1 MDGCIFCRIAAKEIP
16 ASVVYEDDEMLAF
29 DDINPKAPVHV
40 LIIPKEHF
48 ASLNELP
55 DGRQDLLGR
64 LLTKARAV
72 AEAKGIAQ
80 SGYRVVL
87 NTARDSGQ
95 DVLHLHVHILGGRK
109 MTWPPG

>member
-16 ASVVYEDDEMLAF
+16 APVVFEDDEMLAF

-40 LIIPKEHF
+40 LIIPKEHI

-55 DGRQDLLGR
+55 EGREGLLGR
-64 LLTKARAV
+64 VLAKARAV
-72 AEAKGIAQ
+72 ADVGK
-80 SGYRVVL
+80 SGYRIVL
-87 NTARDSGQ
+87 NTAGDSGQ
-95 DVLHLHVHILGGRK
+95 DVFHIHFHVLGGRK

>member
-1 MDGCIFCRIAAKEIP
+1 MDECIFCRIAAKEIP

-40 LIIPKEHF
+40 VLIPKEHF
-48 ASLNELP
+48 ASLNEIP
-55 DGRQDLLGR
+55 EGREDLLGR
-64 LLTKARAV
+64 VLAKARAV
-72 AEAKGIAQ
+72 AEAKGVGK

-95 DVLHLHVHILGGRK
+95 DVFHIHFHVLGGRK

>member
-40 LIIPKEHF
+40 LLIPKEHF

-55 DGRQDLLGR
+55 EGREALLGR
-64 LLTKARAV
+64 ILAKARDV
-72 AEAKGIAQ
+72 AEAKGVGK

-95 DVLHLHVHILGGRK
+95 DVFHIHVHVLGGRK

>member
-16 ASVVYEDDEMLAF
+16 SSVVYEDDEMLAF

-40 LIIPKEHF
+40 LLIPKEHF

-55 DGRQDLLGR
+55 EGREDLLGR
-64 LLTKARAV
+64 LLAKARAV
-72 AEAKGIAQ
+72 AEAKGIAK

-95 DVLHLHVHILGGRK
+95 DVLHVHLHVLGGRK
-109 MTWPPG
+109 MAWPPG

>member
-1 MDGCIFCRIAAKEIP
+1 MDGCIFCRIAAKEI
-16 ASVVYEDDEMLAF
+16 ASSVVYEDDEMLAF

-40 LIIPKEHF
+40 LLIPKEHF

-55 DGRQDLLGR
+55 EGREGLLGR
-64 LLTKARAV
+64 LLAKARAV
-72 AEAKGIAQ
+72 AEAKGIAK

-95 DVLHLHVHILGGRK
+95 DVLHVHLHVLGGRK
-109 MTWPPG
+109 MAWPPG

>member
-16 ASVVYEDDEMLAF
+16 SSVVYEDDEMLAF

-40 LIIPKEHF
+40 LLIPKEHF

-55 DGRQDLLGR
+55 EGREDLLGR
-64 LLTKARAV
+64 LLAKARAV
-72 AEAKGIAQ
+72 AEAKGIAK

-95 DVLHLHVHILGGRK
+95 DVLHVHLHVLGGRK

>member
-64 LLTKARAV
+64 LLTKACAV

>member
-40 LIIPKEHF
+40 LLIPREHF

-55 DGRQDLLGR
+55 KGREDLLGR
-64 LLTKARAV
+64 ILAKARAV
-72 AEAKGIAQ
+72 AEAKGVGK
-80 SGYRVVL
+80 SGYRIVL

-95 DVLHLHVHILGGRK
+95 DVFHIHFHVLGGRK

>member
-16 ASVVYEDDEMLAF
+16 ASVVYEDDEILAF

-55 DGRQDLLGR
+55 EGLEGLLGR
-64 LLTKARAV
+64 VLVKARAV
-72 AEAKGIAQ
+72 AEAKGVGE
-80 SGYRVVL
+80 SGYRIVL

-95 DVLHLHVHILGGRK
+95 DVFHIHFHVLGGRK

>member
-1 MDGCIFCRIAAKEIP
+1 MDECIFCRIAAKEIP

-40 LIIPKEHF
+40 LLIPKEHF

-55 DGRQDLLGR
+55 EGREDLLGR
-64 LLTKARAV
+64 ILAKARGV
-72 AEAKGIAQ
+72 AEAKGVGK

-87 NTARDSGQ
+87 NTAGDSGQ
-95 DVLHLHVHILGGRK
+95 DVFHIHVHVLGGRK

>member
-1 MDGCIFCRIAAKEIP
+1 MDGCIFCRIAAKQIP

-55 DGRQDLLGR
+55 EGREGLLAR
-64 LLTKARAV
+64 LLAKARAV
-72 AEAKGIAQ
+72 AEVKGIAQ

-95 DVLHLHVHILGGRK
+95 DVLHLHFHVLGGRK